1 MKKSISIFVVLVLLL
16 LVGCSITPQNTPP
29 AKAASNAY
37 SQANL
42 RNGFVETPEGY
53 YYQNDNLIYFCQ
65 RGGDAFYPLCSKPNC
80 AHNDDNCNAWCGVAF
95 GYYNDALYAVLS
107 DATLGQYDLVRMNPD
122 GTDHTVVT
130 HFAPRQGGGYQFYVH
145 QGKLYIYASAD
156 LSLPLEEQT
165 DRLILLDLSDNSQTE
180 PFSDFFR
187 EGNRFSILSLYGGKL
202 YVLAQ
207 EDPAQEDFC
216 VMELDS
222 VTGATKKLLS
232 LQLGIVYA
240 TDTTLCYLEP
250 GVGFREC
257 DLKSGEIKDCG
268 LPVND
273 AWWAAYDEDY
283 IYLMGYG
290 RNDDKDH
297 TLYFLSRDYEL
308 LDQVELTNDLYYN
321 FAASDRLY
329 FSENFGA
336 LTYYLDKSEIGT
348 HELILTRL
356 NTN

>member
-1 MKKSISIFVVLVLLL
+1 MKKVVIYCATILLL
-16 LVGCSITPQNTPP
+16 LAGCTNTPQDKLQEIT
-29 AKAASNAY
+29 ASADY

-80 AHNDDNCNAWCGVAF
+80 AHNDENCNAWCGVAF

-107 DATLGQYDLVRMNPD
+107 DATLGQYDLVRMNLD

-130 HFAPRQGGGYQFYVH
+130 HFAPEQGGGYQFYFH

-187 EGNRFSILSLYGGKL
+187 EGNRFSILSLYGDKL

-216 VMELDS
+216 VMELDCA
-222 VTGATKKLLS
+222 TGRARELLS

-240 TDTTLCYLEP
+240 TDTTFCYLEP

>member
-1 MKKSISIFVVLVLLL
+1 MKKVVIYCATILLL
-16 LVGCSITPQNTPP
+16 LAGCTNTPQDKLQEIT
-29 AKAASNAY
+29 ASADY

-80 AHNDDNCNAWCGVAF
+80 AHNDENCNAWCGVAF
-95 GYYNDALYAVLS
+95 GYYNGALYAVLS

-130 HFAPRQGGGYQFYVH
+130 HFAPRQGGGYQFCFH

-187 EGNRFSILSLYGGKL
+187 EGNRFSILSLYGDKL

-216 VMELDS
+216 VMELDCA
-222 VTGATKKLLS
+222 TGRARELLS

-240 TDTTLCYLEP
+240 TDTTFCYLEP

-348 HELILTRL
+348 HTLSLTSL
-356 NTN
+356 NAN

>member
-1 MKKSISIFVVLVLLL
+1 MKKVVIYCATILLL
-16 LVGCSITPQNTPP
+16 LAGCTNTPQDKLQEIT
-29 AKAASNAY
+29 ASADY

-42 RNGFVETPEGY
+42 RSGFVETPEGY

-80 AHNDDNCNAWCGVAF
+80 AHNDENCNAWCGVAF
-95 GYYNDALYAVLS
+95 GYYNNALYAVLS

-130 HFAPRQGGGYQFYVH
+130 HFAPKQGGGYQFYFH

-187 EGNRFSILSLYGGKL
+187 EGNRFSILSLYRNKL

-216 VMELDS
+216 VMEFDCA
-222 VTGATKKLLS
+222 TGGARELLS

-240 TDTTLCYLEP
+240 TDTTLYYLEP
-250 GVGFREC
+250 GVGFREY
-257 DLKSGEIKDCG
+257 DLSSGEIKDCG
-268 LPVND
+268 LPFND

-308 LDQVELTNDLYYN
+308 LDQIELTNDLYYN

-329 FSENFGA
+329 FSKNFGA

>member
-1 MKKSISIFVVLVLLL
+1 MPVSGFNSDFLIEDRI
-16 LVGCSITPQNTPP
+16 
-29 AKAASNAY
+29 AAEDA
-37 SQANL
+37 SQTNL
-42 RNGFVETPEGY
+42 RNYFVEIPEGY
-53 YYQNDNLIYFCQ
+53 YYLNNNLSYFCQ
-65 RGGDAFYPLCSKPNC
+65 RGGEAFYPLCSKPNC
-80 AHNDDNCNAWCGVAF
+80 AHNDENCNAWCGVAF
-95 GYYNDALYAVLS
+95 GYCNNALYTVQS
-107 DATLGQYDLVRMNPD
+107 DGASGQFNLVKMNLD
-122 GTDHTVVT
+122 GTEHTAVS
-130 HFAPRQGGGYQFYVH
+130 HFAPEQSGGYQFYFH
-145 QGKLYIYASAD
+145 QGSLYIYASAD

-165 DRLILLDLSDNSQTE
+165 DRLIIISLSDFSQAE
-180 PFSDFFR
+180 PFTDIFR
-187 EGNRFSILSLYGGKL
+187 EGNRFSILSLYGDKL

-216 VMELDS
+216 VMELDCA
-222 VTGATKKLLS
+222 TGRARELLS

-240 TDTTLCYLEP
+240 TDTTLYYLEP
-250 GVGFREC
+250 GVGFREY
-257 DLKSGEIKDCG
+257 DLNNGEIKDCG

-348 HELILTRL
+348 HALSLKIL
-356 NTN
+356 NSN